1 MSSRSQCS
9 KKKKRVV
16 AVIIC
21 FFLRHWENPFGRL
34 DMLFGILAFT
44 LEYIILA
51 WFNANDVQP
60 VVQPVVQD
68 NISEVDQAISLGN
81 ICLLDGS

>member
-1 MSSRSQCS
+1 
-9 KKKKRVV
+9 
-16 AVIIC
+16 
-21 FFLRHWENPFGRL
+21 
-34 DMLFGILAFT
+34 MLFGILAFT